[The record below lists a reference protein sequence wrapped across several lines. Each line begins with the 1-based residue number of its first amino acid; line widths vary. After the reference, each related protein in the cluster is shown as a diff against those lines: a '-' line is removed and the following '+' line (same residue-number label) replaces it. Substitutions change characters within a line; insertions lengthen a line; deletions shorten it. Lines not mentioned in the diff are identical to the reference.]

1 MPEKNSTAESVFAK
15 YEGLVYA
22 QKLAR
27 RSEDLRSEATLA
39 LWLASL
45 KIATGVITPDHEV
58 PYVLSCVNKAMLKY
72 AIANSTLR
80 LEKEGKDERT
90 SLSVYT
96 DNEYVNETFENYRHR
111 EVAHLL
117 LDGYSVTE
125 ISKILRISPQA
136 TRLRIRGIREILKH
150 E

>member
-39 LWLASL
+39 LWLAAL
-45 KIATGVITPDHEV
+45 NIAKGNISKEHEL
-58 PYVLSCVNKAMLKY
+58 PYILSCVNKGMLKY
-72 AIANSTLR
+72 AIANSSLR
-80 LEKEGKDERT
+80 LEREGRDERT

-96 DNEYVNETFENYRHR
+96 DNQFVNETFDNYRHR

-117 LDGYSVTE
+117 LDGYSTTQ
-125 ISKILRISPQA
+125 ISKILHISPQA
-136 TRLRIRGIREILKH
+136 TRLRIRGIKEVLRG
-150 E
+150 

>member
-1 MPEKNSTAESVFAK
+1 
-15 YEGLVYA
+15 
-22 QKLAR
+22 
-27 RSEDLRSEATLA
+27 
-39 LWLASL
+39 
-45 KIATGVITPDHEV
+45 
-58 PYVLSCVNKAMLKY
+58 MLKF
-72 AIANSTLR
+72 AILNSSLR

-96 DNEYVNETFENYRHR
+96 DNQFVNETFDNYRHR

-136 TRLRIRGIREILKH
+136 TRLRIRGIKEILNEIH
-150 E
+150 H